1 MKAPLKKM
9 LWANYQFVHQGGGG
23 RGKEDLCQRNFVLGV
38 EKKVK
43 WVMMKLGD
51 RAIATLGTGKGF
63 GGTRPRVRRSAARE
77 IGPQQTLSVMLF
89 VGHMAA
95 RYAHR
100 AGKIGLLG

>member
-1 MKAPLKKM
+1 LSKK
-9 LWANYQFVHQGGGG
+9 FCDRG
-23 RGKEDLCQRNFVLGV
+23 RKESKMGYD
-38 EKKVK
+38 
-43 WVMMKLGD
+43 KLGD

-63 GGTRPRVRRSAARE
+63 GGTGPRVRRSSARE

-100 AGKIGLLG
+100 AGKIGLIG